1 MRMASD
7 MLNGMSE
14 DESAIVVSEFQPV
27 KSADRTLDVLEN
39 LAAAGSMSLP
49 DLSRKLGI
57 PKSSLHSILRTLEHR
72 GWAESDSTRSIY
84 RLGMNALLTG
94 ASYVDQDLVV
104 TRTADALDALAA
116 ATGETI
122 HLGRLEGTDV
132 VYMAK
137 RESRHPL
144 RMFSA
149 IGRRLPAHATGLGK
163 AMLAELD
170 DNRVR
175 SIMSDPLASITEHTI
190 TTTDVLVERL
200 EGVRRDGYAIDDEEA
215 CIGMRCFA
223 VTLPYAS
230 PSKDAISCSV
240 PFARLD
246 AGREAE
252 IIALLLETK
261 QQLASQ
267 RDARRSF

>member
-1 MRMASD
+1 MLDEHEGLEAPTTASD
-7 MLNGMSE
+7 F
-14 DESAIVVSEFQPV
+14 APV
-27 KSADRTLDVLEN
+27 KSADRTLEVLEY
-39 LAAAGSMSLP
+39 LAAKGSVGLVEMS
-49 DLSRKLGI
+49 KMLGI

-72 GWAESDSTRSIY
+72 GWAESDASRSTY
-84 RLGMNALLTG
+84 RLGMNSLLTG

-104 TRTADALDALAA
+104 ARTSDALDLIAS
-116 ATGETI
+116 TIGETV
-122 HLGRLEGTDV
+122 HLGRLEGNDV

-163 AMLAELD
+163 ALLAELD
-170 DNRVR
+170 DDRILASMVN
-175 SIMSDPLASITEHTI
+175 PLVSITEHTI
-190 TTTDVLVERL
+190 VSKEELVKRLDV
-200 EGVRRDGYAIDDEEA
+200 VRTAGYAIDDEEA

-223 VTLPYAS
+223 VALPFAS

-246 AGREAE
+246 DAREAE
-252 IIALLLETK
+252 IIELLLSTK
-261 QQLASQ
+261 AKLASQ
-267 RDARRSF
+267 NDRGRTY

>member
-1 MRMASD
+1 
-7 MLNGMSE
+7 ML
-14 DESAIVVSEFQPV
+14 DEMDAADVDTGQDFTPV
-27 KSADRTLDVLEN
+27 KSADRTLEVLEH
-39 LAAAGSMSLP
+39 LAAKGSVSLGDMSRTL
-49 DLSRKLGI
+49 KI
-57 PKSSLHSILRTLEHR
+57 PKSSLHSLLRTLEYR
-72 GWAESDSTRSIY
+72 GWAESDSTRSVY

-104 TRTADALDALAA
+104 SRTSESLDTLAA

-170 DNRVR
+170 DDRVL
-175 SIMSDPLASITEHTI
+175 SMMVDPLQRITEHTI
-190 TTTDVLVERL
+190 TTTGELVKRLDV
-200 EGVRRDGYAIDDEEA
+200 VRSTGYAIDDEEA
-215 CIGMRCFA
+215 ALGLRCFA
-223 VTLPYAS
+223 VALPFTS

-240 PFARLD
+240 PYARLD
-246 AGREAE
+246 PEREQE
-252 IIALLLETK
+252 IIDLLLDTK
-261 QQLASQ
+261 NHLARQFSG
-267 RDARRSF
+267 RRF